1 MSETDNTSGWYSED
15 EATFGDRMA
24 GAREA
29 VGMSQSDLSRRL
41 GVKMKTLRSWEEDL
55 SEPRANKLQM
65 VSGVLNVSLKWLLT
79 GEGEGVDQPEFDDNG
94 IPEIRD
100 ILVEIRD
107 IKSQMTASAD
117 RLGRLEKKL
126 RKRMDGGA
134 L

>member
-1 MSETDNTSGWYSED
+1 MSETDSTSGWYSED

-41 GVKMKTLRSWEEDL
+41 GVKIKTLRSWEEDL

-79 GEGEGVDQPEFDDNG
+79 GEGEGVDQPELDDNG

-100 ILVEIRD
+100 ILTEIRD

-126 RKRMDGGA
+126 RKRMDGGE

>member
-1 MSETDNTSGWYSED
+1 MSETDNTGGWYSEN

-41 GVKMKTLRSWEEDL
+41 GVKIKTLRNWEEDL

-79 GEGEGVDQPEFDDNG
+79 GEGEGVDTPEIDEVG
-94 IPEIRD
+94 VPEIRD
-100 ILVEIRD
+100 LLLEIRE
-107 IKSQMTASAD
+107 IKTQMTASAD

-126 RKRMDGGA
+126 RKRMDGGT

>member
-1 MSETDNTSGWYSED
+1 MSETDNTGGWYSEH

-29 VGMSQSDLSRRL
+29 VGMTQSDLSRRL
-41 GVKMKTLRSWEEDL
+41 GVKIRTLRNWEEDL

-79 GEGEGVDQPEFDDNG
+79 GEGEGVETPEIEDVG
-94 IPEIRD
+94 MPEIRD
-100 ILVEIRD
+100 LLLEIRE
-107 IKSQMTASAD
+107 IKTQMTASAD

-126 RKRMDGGA
+126 RKRMDGGV